1 MTQNDAVRTVEWT
14 LLMAQLPTQDS
25 SPAGV
30 LLLDSASDELY
41 VKLIP
46 ELPGAHEEATEFW
59 RELSHDLMER
69 SRTVGGQQ
77 VLNWLE
83 TTASHLIQLGSRH
96 SIKSEYPQETMNRLY
111 RQHVTCDLEVERPVQ
126 QEFRRGAAQ

>member
-1 MTQNDAVRTVEWT
+1 MTQKDVVRTVEWA
-14 LLMAQLPTQDS
+14 LLMARLPTQDS

-59 RELSHDLMER
+59 RELSQDLMER

-77 VLNWLE
+77 VLDWLE

-96 SIKSEYPQETMNRLY
+96 SIKAEYPQETMNLLY
-111 RQHVTCDLEVERPVQ
+111 RQHVICDLEVERPIR